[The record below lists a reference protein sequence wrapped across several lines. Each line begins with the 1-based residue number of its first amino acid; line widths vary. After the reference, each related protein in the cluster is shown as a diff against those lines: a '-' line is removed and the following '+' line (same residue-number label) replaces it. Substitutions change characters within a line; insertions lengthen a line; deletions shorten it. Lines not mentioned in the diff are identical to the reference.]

1 MLSEPSDGYNQI
13 ERMILHEV
21 VLRVYRELDDPLDK
35 FILMASHEGLYV
47 QEDIAFMVDMT
58 QAGVSKRLNK
68 IKKLLKEAR
77 LKKRL

>member
-1 MLSEPSDGYNQI
+1 
-13 ERMILHEV
+13 MILHEV